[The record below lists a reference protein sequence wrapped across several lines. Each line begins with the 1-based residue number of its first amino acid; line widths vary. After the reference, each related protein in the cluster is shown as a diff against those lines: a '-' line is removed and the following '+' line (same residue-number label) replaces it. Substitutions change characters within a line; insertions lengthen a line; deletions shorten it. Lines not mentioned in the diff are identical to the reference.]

1 MSALRSFDQTQAP
14 GTGQTVEVPRSF
26 QPEMDR
32 ALLDGNPRTFEFPAS
47 AASFSQGI
55 LSQIIVPNSSQRYI
69 LGGTAYLNF
78 DVTITTNVT
87 SPSASWA
94 AYFSGGPTKSA
105 ASLIDRLSISV
116 AGTTLVDINQYY
128 IWHNMILSHAS
139 SQDYIQAAQVLE
151 NAFSAI
157 KTGSAGVTNDTE
169 TITISLP
176 LAVGLLNTTKAFPLW
191 AFAGP
196 MVINI
201 QWASNVRALGV
212 APSLSGRTAGTGAAT
227 IGTGSVTYT
236 GANLSLRCQC
246 VDVDPEYIAEQR
258 RQMAAGKMLTFMYD
272 QAMGMQ
278 MGAGAASINFG
289 VNTSSL
295 LAVLGAQVMNFDTGV
310 VATAPAEGNGSTY
323 GNSWGYSFNELNSL
337 RVYRDGTQLTSFP
350 LCVSQRDD
358 AFPVL
363 QQALGILFSTS
374 NASIVQRVSSTATL
388 GSSGANC
395 ALDQQGLAAPVRFNL
410 KPVWGLGSVRGGSV
424 YQPAACIWGIST
436 RKCSDDGIAN
446 QGVYCQQLQVTV
458 DGGQSTAGT
467 HFLFYIFSSALAID
481 ASGNCMV
488 KR

>member
-1 MSALRSFDQTQAP
+1 MSALRSYDQTQVP

-47 AASFSQGI
+47 AANFSQGI

-69 LGGTAYLNF
+69 LGGSCYLNF
-78 DVTITTNVT
+78 DIATSVTIST
-87 SPSASWA
+87 PSASWMS
-94 AYFSGGPTKSA
+94 YFTGGPTKSA
-105 ASLIDRLSISV
+105 AALIDRLTISV
-116 AGTTLVDINQYY
+116 AGTTLVDVNQYY
-128 IWHNMILSHAS
+128 IWHNMILAHAS

-151 NAFSAI
+151 NAFTAI
-157 KTGSAGVTNDTE
+157 KTGTATTDTE
-169 TITISLP
+169 SITISLP

-191 AFAGP
+191 ALGGP

-201 QWASNVRALGV
+201 YWSSAARALGV
-212 APSLSGRTAGTGAAT
+212 CPTQAGSRTGTGAQTLAS
-227 IGTGSVTYT
+227 GSVTYT
-236 GANLSLRCQC
+236 GSNLSLRCQC
-246 VDVDPEYIAEQR
+246 VDVDPEYIMEQR
-258 RQMAAGKMLTFMYD
+258 RQMAGGKMLTFMYD

-295 LAVLGAQVMNFDTGV
+295 LAVLGAQLMTADTGQL
-310 VATAPAEGNGSTY
+310 ATAPAEGSGATFANG
-323 GNSWGYSFNELNSL
+323 WGYSFNELNSL

-350 LCVSQRDD
+350 LCVGGRDD

-374 NASIVQRVSSTATL
+374 NASIVQRCRPDAVL
-388 GSSGANC
+388 GSSSANC
-395 ALDQQGLAAPVRFNL
+395 ALDQQSSQAPQRFNL
-410 KPVWGLGSVRGGSV
+410 KPVWGLGFVRGGGV
-424 YQPAACIWGIST
+424 FQPAACIWGVSA

-446 QGVYCQQLQVTV
+446 QGVYCQQLQLTV
-458 DGGQSTAGT
+458 DGGQSTSGT
-467 HFLFYIFSSALAID
+467 HYIFYVFSSALAID
-481 ASGNCMV
+481 AAGNCIV